1 MSEKVDDFVQNL
13 QQQIFEETKDA
24 YGEIAHQRWVDPSY
38 MGAMKDPDGHAR
50 VTGTCGETM
59 EIFLKFENDR
69 VTKASFQT
77 DGCGASMVSGSFA
90 AEMSLGKTPD
100 GLLEITGEDILE
112 RLGALPKKDQHCAFL
127 AAESLY
133 EALNDYMIKTSRGE
147 KQ

>member
-90 AEMSLGKTPD
+90 AEMADDKSPD
-100 GLLEITGEDILE
+100 ELLEITGDAILKTLESFPEDE
-112 RLGALPKKDQHCAFL
+112 QHCAFL
-127 AAESLY
+127 AAETLQ
-133 EALNDYMIKTSRGE
+133 EALNNYMM
-147 KQ
+147 KQTKK